1 MSKQLRYYDYE
12 REAEITCPKCGWSG
26 RPGDHEEYYE
36 QLLDVCC
43 PKCGTMLLIVSYP
56 TIDETRAAAAQGNK
70 QAVEVLSVADQR
82 EAFLEEARRSELKS
96 PSQLPDLDDASIVI
110 DWDFEEQNGKEW
122 TVLRYGAT
130 VIWRERA
137 YYEGFRRLEQVVQ
150 ILQEKYGAR
159 LKEVR
164 PTSASHLYLYGDN
177 HFATDFVDK
186 VNARLAGGTESET

>member
-1 MSKQLRYYDYE
+1 MSEQLRYYDYD
-12 REAEITCPKCGWSG
+12 REAEITCPECRWSG
-26 RPGDHEEYYE
+26 RPGDHEEYYD

-43 PKCGTMLLIVSYP
+43 PKCEKMLLIVSYP
-56 TIDETRAAAAQGNK
+56 TIEETRAAAAQGDTR
-70 QAVEVLSVADQR
+70 AVEQLSAADQR

-122 TVLRYGAT
+122 TVLRRNAT

-137 YYEGFRRLEQVVQ
+137 YYEGYRRFEEVVQ
-150 ILQEKYGAR
+150 ILQDKYGAR

-164 PTSASHLYLYGDN
+164 PTTASHLYLYGDN
-177 HFATDFVDK
+177 HFASKFVDK
-186 VNARLAGGTESET
+186 VNAWLAGGAESEK